1 MINTQR
7 SNGRVGSAAP
17 ALLAAA
23 AFAAAGVVLVR
34 PALADAQPP
43 EPSPAPTSAPSP
55 SPSPSPS
62 PAVQLQG
69 VFSATEVFTSGVNA
83 PGSFDT
89 PTGADVS
96 ARFNVSNAFAILT
109 KNQGTL
115 QYALQAGAYSIPVV
129 GFAGNKTIANNA
141 NTGLYGPVP
150 LAYLEY
156 VPSSSFNVS
165 AGVLATLT
173 GAESTFTY
181 ENWNIQ
187 RGAVWNGENAVS
199 RGVRANFTTGKLTVT
214 AGANDGFYSGGW
226 VAAEGALTY
235 APSSNESLL
244 FVALVPNSRTPPN
257 PTASV
262 ANKEL
267 LNLVYTR
274 TIGAVQIAPYVLY
287 AQSPAAPSL
296 GYTSAES
303 AFGAALLA
311 NATLGSKWS
320 TAFRYETL
328 HNSSMPGATSL
339 NADLVGYGPGSGVN
353 TLTLTPE
360 WKNGPVFARVDFSG
374 VWPAYYA
381 PGLAFG
387 TGGTGNSQFRTALE
401 VGVQL

>member
-1 MINTQR
+1 MR
-7 SNGRVGSAAP
+7 FLVFV
-17 ALLAAA
+17 AAA
-23 AFAAAGVVLVR
+23 LAGAAL
-34 PALADAQPP
+34 PALALADQ
-43 EPSPAPTSAPSP
+43 PSP
-55 SPSPSPS
+55 SPSPVPSASASPSPS
-62 PAVQLQG
+62 PAVQLHG
-69 VFSATEVFTSGVNA
+69 VFSATEIFTSGVNA
-83 PGSFDT
+83 TGSFDT
-89 PTGADVS
+89 PTGADLAS
-96 ARFNVSNAFAILT
+96 RFNVSNAFAILT

-129 GFAGNKTIANNA
+129 GFAGNKTIAGNA

-156 VPSSSFNVS
+156 VPSSNFNVS

-181 ENWNIQ
+181 EDWNIQ
-187 RGAVWNGENAVS
+187 RGAVWNVENAVS
-199 RGVRANFTTGKLTVT
+199 RGVRMSFTTGKLSVT
-214 AGANDGFYSGGW
+214 GGANDGFYSGSW
-226 VAAEGALTY
+226 VAAEGSLNY
-235 APSSNESLL
+235 VPDSNESLL
-244 FVALVPNSRTPPN
+244 FVALIPNAQTPPN

-274 TIGAVQIAPYVLY
+274 TLGKLQIAPYVLW
-287 AQSPAAPSL
+287 AHSPSAPGL
-296 GYTSAES
+296 GYTSSES
-303 AFGAALLA
+303 AFGAAVLA
-311 NATLGSKWS
+311 DMNFSSKWS
-320 TAFRYETL
+320 TALRYETL

-360 WKNGPVFARVDFSG
+360 WKDGPVFARVDFSEA
-374 VWPAYYA
+374 WPGYYT

-401 VGVQL
+401 LGIQL

>member
-1 MINTQR
+1 MHIPTL
-7 SNGRVGSAAP
+7 VAAVIAITVVP
-17 ALLAAA
+17 SLAAA
-23 AFAAAGVVLVR
+23 GQPGATPTTAPAASAAA
-34 PALADAQPP
+34 AA
-43 EPSPAPTSAPSP
+43 SPAPTPAASP

-62 PAVQLQG
+62 PAVQLHG

-83 PGSFDT
+83 TGSLDT

-96 ARFNVSNAFAILT
+96 ARFNISNAFGILT
-109 KNQGTL
+109 KNAGTL

-129 GFAGNKTIANNA
+129 GFAGNKSITTSA

-156 VPSSSFNVS
+156 VPNGTFNVS
-165 AGVLATLT
+165 AGVLATLI

-181 ENWNIQ
+181 LNWDIQ
-187 RGAVWNGENAVS
+187 RGAVWNVENAVS
-199 RGVRANFTTGKLTVT
+199 RGVRASVTTGKLSIT
-214 AGANDGFYSGGW
+214 AGANDGFYSGSW
-226 VAAEGALTY
+226 VAAEGSATW
-235 APSSNESLL
+235 APDANESLL
-244 FVALVPNSRTPPN
+244 FVALVPNVRTPPN

-274 TIGAVQIAPYVLY
+274 NFGSWQIAPYILY
-287 AQSPAAPSL
+287 AQSPATATL
-296 GYTSAES
+296 GYTSSES
-303 AFGAALLA
+303 AFGAAFLA
-311 NATLGSKWS
+311 DVTLGSRWS

-328 HNSSMPGATSL
+328 HNGSALGATSF

-353 TLTLTPE
+353 TYTLTPE
-360 WKNGPVFARVDFSG
+360 WKNGPVFARVDFSQ
-374 VWPAYYA
+374 VRVNAPT

-387 TGGTGNSQFRTALE
+387 SGGTGTDQFRTAVE